1 MLLEKLM
8 FLKIVSLEKVHGVS
22 CKVSHAAVKDVKTF
36 IDTVCYSGKE
46 EESLTEIKV
55 WLYKQMKTKTS
66 QYWPSDEKLMLQAI
80 KCIHYQVCNCWGVDE
95 AIINDYLLEDNG
107 YIVNSENEEVHS
119 IWFSGRFLIS
129 S

>member
-1 MLLEKLM
+1 M

-55 WLYKQMKTKTS
+55 
-66 QYWPSDEKLMLQAI
+66 
-80 KCIHYQVCNCWGVDE
+80 
-95 AIINDYLLEDNG
+95 
-107 YIVNSENEEVHS
+107 
-119 IWFSGRFLIS
+119 
-129 S
+129 

>member
-1 MLLEKLM
+1 MQFQTQLLFYMLLEKLM

-55 WLYKQMKTKTS
+55 
-66 QYWPSDEKLMLQAI
+66 
-80 KCIHYQVCNCWGVDE
+80 
-95 AIINDYLLEDNG
+95 
-107 YIVNSENEEVHS
+107 
-119 IWFSGRFLIS
+119 
-129 S
+129 